1 MIFQFVKNLFNK
13 PATVQQTAIV
23 TLPSGGP
30 ALRSYGGIYTS
41 DFFLAG
47 VNTIAKA
54 ASKLTIQA
62 VVDVEGNRSPGDE
75 QINNVLGLR
84 PTPYCNTQE
93 WLYRIT
99 ALYFAKN
106 DLWLWPQFD
115 NGKLLAVW
123 PVAPSSA
130 EFLSDQK
137 DLYVRFLFQNGNNSI
152 LPYSELIHLKRMPI
166 QNDLLSETN
175 QSITPAIQLACD
187 QTQGLIAGIGQ
198 VQSPRGLLSFTQT
211 LRPEDLEAQ
220 RKKFTES
227 LRANSGIASIDAK
240 ATFQQLDIPPYSV
253 NAPEQQAVAAKIYAY
268 LGISS
273 KIVDGTYSAE
283 EYSNFIESTILPFA
297 RSLGISLSVALF
309 TERELVYNNR
319 VILETAGRMAFASMA
334 DKINAIKEI
343 MPLGVLNKNQAL
355 QILGLPQ
362 IEGPEGQKYLQSL
375 NFVDQAVITAYQL
388 TNKFKQPAGGP
399 GEESEQ

>member
-1 MIFQFVKNLFNK
+1 MMFEFVKNLFNK
-13 PATVQQTAIV
+13 PAPTQQTAIV

-30 ALRSYGGIYTS
+30 AFRSYGGIYFS
-41 DFFLAG
+41 DIYLAG
-47 VNTIAKA
+47 VNAIAKA
-54 ASKLTIQA
+54 ASKLTVQA
-62 VVDVEGNRSPGDE
+62 VVDVEGNRSPGDT
-75 QINNVLGLR
+75 QINKVLGLR

-123 PVAPSSA
+123 PVAPSAA
-130 EFLSDQK
+130 EFVSDHM
-137 DLYVRFLFQNGNNSI
+137 DLYVRFLFHNGNSSTI
-152 LPYSELIHLKRMPI
+152 PYSELIHLKRMQI
-166 QNDLLSETN
+166 QSDLLSETN
-175 QSITPAIQLACD
+175 QSIIPAIQLASD

-198 VQSPRGLLSFTQT
+198 VQSPRGLLSFGMT
-211 LRPEDLEAQ
+211 LRNEDMEAH
-220 RKKFTES
+220 RKKFVET
-227 LRANSGIASIDAK
+227 LRSSQGIASIDAK
-240 ATFQQLDIPPYSV
+240 ATFQELNIPPYTC
-253 NAPEQQAVAAKIYAY
+253 NATEQQEVAAKIYAY
-268 LGISS
+268 LGISA

-283 EYSNFIESTILPFA
+283 EYANFIESTILPFA
-297 RSLGISLSVALF
+297 HSLELSLSKALF
-309 TERELVYNNR
+309 TDRELAFNNR
-319 VILETAGRMAFASMA
+319 IMVETAGRMAFASMA

-362 IEGPEGQKYLQSL
+362 IEGPEGQKFLQSL
-375 NFVDQAVITAYQL
+375 NFVDQSIINTYQL
-388 TNKFKQPAGGP
+388 SSKFKPAGGP

>member
-1 MIFQFVKNLFNK
+1 MVFQFFKNLFNR
-13 PATVQQTAIV
+13 PVLTQQTSIV
-23 TLPSGGP
+23 QLPSGL
-30 ALRSYGGIYTS
+30 AFKSYGGLSNS
-41 DFFLAG
+41 DIFLAG
-47 VNTIAKA
+47 VNAIAKA
-54 ASKLTIQA
+54 ASKLTVQA
-62 VVDVEGNRSPGDE
+62 VVGQEGNRSPGDA
-75 QINNVLGLR
+75 QINRVLALQ
-84 PTPYCNTQE
+84 PTPFCNTQE

-99 ALYFAKN
+99 ALYFSKN

-115 NGKLLAVW
+115 NGTLQAVW

-130 EFLSDQK
+130 EFVSNK
-137 DLYVRFLFQNGNNSI
+137 TELYVRFIFQNGNSSL
-152 LPYSELIHLKRMPI
+152 LPYRELIHLKRMPM

-175 QSITPAIQLACD
+175 QSIMPAIQLASD
-187 QTQGLIAGIGQ
+187 QTEGLIAGIGQ

-253 NAPEQQAVAAKIYAY
+253 NAPEQQAVAAKIYSY
-268 LGISS
+268 LGVNA
-273 KIVDGTYSAE
+273 KIVDGSYSAE

-309 TERELVYNNR
+309 TERELANHNLITV
-319 VILETAGRMAFASMA
+319 ETAGRMAFASMA

-362 IEGPEGQKYLQSL
+362 IEGPEGQKCLQSL

-388 TNKFKQPAGGP
+388 SNKFKQPAGDP

>member
-1 MIFQFVKNLFNK
+1 MFQLVKNLFNK
-13 PATVQQTAIV
+13 PAPTKQTSIV
-23 TLPSGGP
+23 TLPSGL
-30 ALRSYGGIYTS
+30 AFKSYGGIYNS
-41 DFFLAG
+41 DVFLAG
-47 VNTIAKA
+47 VNAIAKA
-54 ASKLTIQA
+54 ASKLSVRA
-62 VVDVEGNRSPGDE
+62 VVEAEGNRSPGDV
-75 QINNVLGLR
+75 QINKVLGLR

-106 DLWLWPQFD
+106 DLWLWPQYD

-123 PVAPSSA
+123 PVSPSSA
-130 EFLSDQK
+130 EFVSNQT
-137 DLYVRFLFQNGNNSI
+137 DLYVRFLFQNGNCPT
-152 LPYSELIHLKRMPI
+152 LPYSEMIHLKRMPI

-187 QTQGLIAGIGQ
+187 QTSGLITGIGQ
-198 VQSPRGLLSFTQT
+198 VQSPRGLLSFMQT

-227 LRANSGIASIDAK
+227 LRANNGIASIDAK
-240 ATFQQLDIPPYSV
+240 ATFQQLNIPPYSV
-253 NAPEQQAVAAKIYAY
+253 NAPEQQAVTAKIYAY
-268 LGISS
+268 LGVNA
-273 KIVDGTYSAE
+273 KIVDGSYSAE
-283 EYSNFIESTILPFA
+283 EYSNFIESTVLPFA
-297 RSLGISLSVALF
+297 HSLELSLSKALF
-309 TERELVYNNR
+309 TERELTFNNR
-319 VILETAGRMAFASMA
+319 ITVETAGRMAFASMA

-362 IEGPEGQKYLQSL
+362 IEGPEGQKCLQSL
-375 NFVDQAVITAYQL
+375 NFVDQAIINAYQL
-388 TNKFKQPAGGP
+388 SYKIKQPAGGP